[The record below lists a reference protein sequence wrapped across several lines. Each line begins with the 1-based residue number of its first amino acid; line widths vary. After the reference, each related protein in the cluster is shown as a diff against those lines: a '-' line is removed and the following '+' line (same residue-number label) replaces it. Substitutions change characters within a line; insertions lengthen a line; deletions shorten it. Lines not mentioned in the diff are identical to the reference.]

1 MNCTCCNSEDLVA
14 MLTVTIPLK
23 PAMRN
28 GTVKVGSV
36 KFTQMD
42 MKHAWDTVVGPEGV
56 VEKAIKGP
64 FICNDCGTEHFYICG
79 DKAPLRAGSYAE
91 AVQRATEQ
99 AE

>member
-1 MNCTCCNSEDLVA
+1 MNCTCCSSEDLVA

-23 PAMRN
+23 PAMRG

-42 MKHAWDTVVGPEGV
+42 MKAAWDTAGG

-64 FICNDCGTEHFYICG
+64 FHCADCGQEHYYIVG
-79 DKAPLRAGSYAE
+79 DKAPFRAGSYAE
-91 AVQRATEQ
+91 AVAALEQRVE
-99 AE
+99 E